1 MAEQS
6 TERPAAPGDS
16 EATRHESMGLHARTE
31 TAPVREESPPP
42 PKSAAADAVPTTT
55 AVGEPLVDEAFND
68 PTLPRVPG
76 TTATEAPKP

>member
-42 PKSAAADAVPTTT
+42 KSTEADAVP
-55 AVGEPLVDEAFND
+55 AVSEPLVDEAFND